1 MLTHFWW
8 FLFCKKPGFHFNGA
22 LHSGSLISIP
32 KFFST
37 ATPMLKA
44 KVVVYQTRDDIR
56 ALYAAPS
63 TTVSSAQE
71 AKVTF
76 AKFGQFSDS
85 GPAS

>member
-1 MLTHFWW
+1 
-8 FLFCKKPGFHFNGA
+8 
-22 LHSGSLISIP
+22 
-32 KFFST
+32 
-37 ATPMLKA
+37 MLKA
-44 KVVVYQTRDDIR
+44 KIVVYQTRDDIR

-71 AKVTF
+71 AIVTF